1 MPSPIDVPIALLGY
15 GTVGSAVDRHLAAHG
30 EALAHATGL
39 RLHVV
44 HALVRDVD
52 KGRPH
57 PAAPGVLTADFDR
70 IESDDDIA
78 AVAELMG
85 GIAPAGEYIERLLD
99 RGKAVATANKQ
110 LLAHDARGLLGRV
123 GAEGSVCGAIPLLR
137 LLRDGMAPGGCTRVS
152 GIVNGTTNFLLC
164 QMELGATMCEA
175 LREAQLLGYV
185 EQDPSS
191 DLCGVDAAAK
201 MAIIATIAF
210 GETVSIDDVDFE
222 GIEDVDPA
230 DVRAARERGEV
241 IRLVGTA
248 TPERVDVRLTTLVA
262 SHPFAQAHGADN
274 VVRIEGHGF
283 RELTLVGPGAG
294 GAETA
299 SAVVADLVEL
309 VRAPRHERAR
319 TSSSPSGIW
328 TIQPVDHAPSRRQP

>member
-30 EALAHATGL
+30 DALEHATGL

-52 KGRPH
+52 KDRAH
-57 PAAPGVLTADFDR
+57 PAAPGVLTTDFES
-70 IESDDDIA
+70 IELDSGVA
-78 AVAELMG
+78 AVAEVMG
-85 GIAPAGEYIERLLD
+85 GVTPAGEYIERLLEG
-99 RGKAVATANKQ
+99 GKEVATANKQ
-110 LLAHDARGLLGRV
+110 LLAHDSRGLLGRV
-123 GAEGSVCGAIPLLR
+123 GAEGSVCGAIPVLR
-137 LLRDGMAPGGCTRVS
+137 LLRDGLPPGGCTRVS

-164 QMELGATMCEA
+164 RMELGATMSES
-175 LREAQLLGYV
+175 LREAQLLGYA
-185 EQDPSS
+185 EQDPTS

-210 GETVSIDDVDFE
+210 GETVSIDDVEFE

-230 DVRAARERGEV
+230 DVRAARSRGEV
-241 IRLVGTA
+241 VRLVGSA
-248 TPERVDVRLTTLVA
+248 TPERVDVRVTTLDA
-262 SHPFAQAHGADN
+262 SHPFALAHGADN
-274 VVRIEGHGF
+274 AVRIEGPGF

-299 SAVVADLVEL
+299 SAVVTDLVDL
-309 VRAPRHERAR
+309 VRRRWSVPGPRSQVRSIHSVGHD
-319 TSSSPSGIW
+319 T
-328 TIQPVDHAPSRRQP
+328 SRRQP